1 MATYNVVSV
10 RRTPN
15 QLTGPT
21 YVELGALPASALRVR
36 DFKSGKPAECD
47 ITVSLK
53 AIDPDTKTALL
64 DLAAYPLE
72 VYVYRDGTR
81 IFAGPVLGG
90 NVNGGTTVELNC
102 KGRLSYLA
110 FMLVETDKTFTT
122 IDMFTIGKEFVNDWQ
137 AQDYGNFGVLT
148 ASIGTLGTTRSYE
161 VPGATET
168 PTVHKVLTEFAKG
181 SFDWWVDQS
190 TGNLEFSAARG
201 SDLSGSVAVERGIA
215 EAEQG
220 FALGPGLL
228 ASEVYATGT
237 STGSPLTTTK
247 SDTAL
252 RQSFGRAGVGTTH
265 DPVTDAN
272 HLSDLAQADLDDRAD
287 VYFVPGGKLF
297 EVPEA
302 TYENLEPGNTV
313 EYSYDA
319 GLGKQT
325 LNLRVEKRELTV
337 SGDGTERISVEFE

>member
-15 QLTGPT
+15 QSTGPT
-21 YVELGALPASALRVR
+21 YTELGSLPASSLRV
-36 DFKSGKPAECD
+36 KEYKTGKPAELD

-53 AIDPDTKTALL
+53 ALDPDSKTALL
-64 DLAAYPLE
+64 DLSAIPLE
-72 VYVYRDGTR
+72 VWVYRDGTR

-90 NVNGGTTVELNC
+90 NVIGGKNVELNC

-110 FMLVETDKTFTT
+110 YYLVETDKSFTT

-137 AQDYGNFGVLT
+137 VQDYGNFGVLT

-161 VPGATET
+161 VPGGTEQ
-168 PTVHKVLTEFAKG
+168 PTVHKVLTDFAKG
-181 SFDWWVDQS
+181 SFDWWLDPA

-201 SDLSGSVAVERGIA
+201 SDLSASVAVERGIA

-228 ASEVYATGT
+228 ASEVFSTGT
-237 STGSPLTTTK
+237 STGTPLSATK
-247 SDTAL
+247 SDTGL
-252 RQSFGRAGVGTTH
+252 RASFGRAGVHTNH

-272 HLSDLAQADLDDRAD
+272 HLSDLAQGDLDDRAN
-287 VYFVPGGKLF
+287 VYFVPGGELF
-297 EVPEA
+297 EVPEV
-302 TYENLEPGNTV
+302 TFENLEPGNTV

-325 LNLRVEKRELTV
+325 LNVRIEKRELTV
-337 SGDGTERISVEFE
+337 SGDGTERLSVEFE